1 VGGDME
7 KINIYEKLNLF
18 TEHWS
23 PKIIGEVNE
32 SYIKIAKLKGEF
44 LWHAH
49 EHEDEMFYVLKGVL
63 VIKFRDKDV
72 ELSEGEFII
81 IPKGIE
87 HMPVAENEVHV
98 MLIEAKSTLNTG
110 DVINER
116 TVENLDKI

>member
-1 VGGDME
+1 MDKV
-7 KINIYEKLNLF
+7 NIYEKLNLF

-44 LWHAH
+44 LWHTH
-49 EHEDEMFYVLKGVL
+49 ENEDEMFYVLQGVL

-72 ELSEGEFII
+72 ELNEGEFII
-81 IPKGIE
+81 IPKGVE
-87 HMPVAENEVHV
+87 HMPVAEDEVHV

-116 TVENLDKI
+116 TVEMLDKI